1 MTKISTA
8 IEKETGL
15 YTLQEA
21 AWYARLPQATLR
33 AWFSVNNGKKGVL
46 AEGELIE
53 DGSFISFV
61 DFIQTLAIRA
71 IRVEKKIPLQRI
83 RDAVKKAEDTYGL
96 AYPFARK
103 HTTYL
108 SGKDLF
114 IQLEDMDDL
123 IQVSGKNPD
132 QVTSKKI
139 IEFYLEEVSFD
150 PETGLARLYKPYENI
165 KMDPSIGFGQPLV
178 ETCNVPAVVLW
189 ESVRNEESFE
199 KVAELYGIEVEDVK
213 TAFSYCDSLTP
224 AA

>member
-1 MTKISTA
+1 MTKLLTA
-8 IEKETGL
+8 IENETGL
-15 YTLQEA
+15 YTIQEA

-33 AWFSVNNGKKGVL
+33 AWFSEVNGKKGVL
-46 AEGELIE
+46 AEGETIE
-53 DGSFISFV
+53 DGSFISFI

-71 IRVEKKIPLQRI
+71 IRIEKKIPLQRI
-83 RDAVKKAEDTYGL
+83 RDAVKRAEENYGFS
-96 AYPFARK
+96 YPFARK

-114 IQLEDMDDL
+114 IQLHDMEDL
-123 IQVSGKNPD
+123 VQVSGKNPD

-150 PETGLARLYKPYENI
+150 PETGLAKLYRPYENI
-165 KMDPSIGFGQPLV
+165 KMDPSIGFGQPIV
-178 ETCNVPAVVLW
+178 ETCNIPAVVLW
-189 ESVRNEESFE
+189 ESVRTEGSFE
-199 KVAELYGIEVEDVK
+199 KVAELYGIDVEDVK